1 VIAALLVGTAFLAI
15 FTLAELWRAYGKPP
29 VEWTRKLVHF
39 LGGLV
44 TAAFP
49 WLFESHWWVLLLGA
63 SFFLILWGTRRAG
76 LLRSVHGVARR
87 SEGGLYFPL
96 AIYLLFLV
104 GADQPVFY
112 LISILVLV
120 VSDAVAAVLGS
131 AYGRASYLVELDTRT
146 IEGSTVFFLA
156 TFLIAHLPLLLVAGF
171 DPMVSVLVAAQLALI
186 VTLLEGICVRGS
198 DNIVVPLATFF
209 TLLKLTKEPAWY
221 LEYQFSVM
229 MTIIVVIA
237 LITWR
242 LRVVGASAAMA
253 LMLFFYGTFALGGRE
268 WITAPALALG
278 AFVLFHVL
286 RLRLTGR
293 RFTSYQVVA
302 TFYIALAPI
311 ALVFAN
317 NVFETM
323 VPHPGA
329 LGEGDPFFASFVG
342 AVAAQIALILYHV
355 EREAS
360 TDGRVPPSLAAS
372 VVVGAGVLV
381 IPIGLG
387 AGVRG
392 ISVAGLAV
400 SSAVLVAAMLVH
412 SLIRRSGRW
421 PSHAPWIGRLQAA
434 CVLIAVAALLPWALP
449 H

>member
-15 FTLAELWRAYGKPP
+15 FALAELWRAFGKPP

-49 WLFESHWWVLLLGA
+49 WLFDSHWWVLALGTA
-63 SFFLILWGTRRAG
+63 FFLILWATRRLG
-76 LLRSVHGVARR
+76 MLQSVHGVTRR

-96 AIYLLFLV
+96 AVYLLFYV
-104 GADQPVFY
+104 GADEPVFY

-131 AYGRASYLVELDTRT
+131 TYGRAAYLVEVDTRT
-146 IEGSTVFFLA
+146 VEGSTVFFLA
-156 TFLIAHLPLLLVAGF
+156 TFLIVHLPLLLMAGF
-171 DPMVSVLVAAQLALI
+171 DPLVSVLVAAQLALI

-198 DNIVVPLATFF
+198 DNLVVPLATYF

-229 MTIIVVIA
+229 LVIIAVIA

-242 LRVVGASAAMA
+242 LRVVKAAGAMA
-253 LMLFFYGTFALGGRE
+253 LMLFYYGTFALGGRE
-268 WITAPALALG
+268 WIAAPALALV
-278 AFVLFHVL
+278 AFVFFHLV

-293 RFTSYQVVA
+293 RFTEYQVVA
-302 TFYIALAPI
+302 TFYIALAPM

-317 NVFETM
+317 NLFETL
-323 VPHPGA
+323 VPDPGA
-329 LGEGDPFFASFVG
+329 LGAGDPFFALFVG
-342 AVAAQIALILYHV
+342 AVAAQVALILYHV

-360 TDGRVPPSLAAS
+360 PDGRVQRSIAAT
-372 VVVGAGVLV
+372 VILGAGLLV
-381 IPIGLG
+381 IPLGLH
-387 AGVRG
+387 AGVDG
-392 ISVAGLAV
+392 VTGTGLAV
-400 SSAVLVAAMLVH
+400 ALGVLTAAMTAH
-412 SLIRRSGRW
+412 ALIRRSGRW
-421 PSHAPWIGRLQAA
+421 PTHAPWIGRLQATS
-434 CVLIAVAALLPWALP
+434 VFIAVAVLLPWALP
-449 H
+449 R

>member
-1 VIAALLVGTAFLAI
+1 MIAALLVGAAFLTI

-49 WLFESHWWVLLLGA
+49 WLFESHWWVLALGA
-63 SFFLILWGTRRAG
+63 SFFLILWGTRRFG
-76 LLRSVHGVARR
+76 LLQSVHGVSRR

-131 AYGRASYLVELDTRT
+131 TYGRAAYLVELDTRT
-146 IEGSTVFFLA
+146 VEGSTVFFLA
-156 TFLIAHLPLLLVAGF
+156 TFLIVHLPLLLIAGF
-171 DPMVSVLVAAQLALI
+171 GPMISVLVAAQLALI

-221 LEYQFSVM
+221 LQYQFSVM
-229 MTIIVVIA
+229 LTIIIVIA

-242 LRVVGASAAMA
+242 LRVVGASGAMA

-278 AFVLFHVL
+278 AFVLFHLV

-293 RFTSYQVVA
+293 RFTAYQVVA

-323 VPHPGA
+323 VRQPGA

-360 TDGRVPPSLAAS
+360 PDGRVPSSLAAAI
-372 VVVGAGVLV
+372 VVGVGLLV
-381 IPIGLG
+381 IPIGLN
-387 AGVRG
+387 AGVAG
-392 ISVAGLAV
+392 SSASGLAV
-400 SSAVLVAAMLVH
+400 AIAVLLAAMFIH
-412 SLIRRSGRW
+412 GLIRRTGRW
-421 PSHAPWIGRLQAA
+421 PAHAPWIGRLQAT
-434 CVLIAVAALLPWALP
+434 CVLIAVAAVLPWALP

>member
-1 VIAALLVGTAFLAI
+1 M
-15 FTLAELWRAYGKPP
+15 
-29 VEWTRKLVHF
+29 
-39 LGGLV
+39 
-44 TAAFP
+44 
-49 WLFESHWWVLLLGA
+49 
-63 SFFLILWGTRRAG
+63 
-76 LLRSVHGVARR
+76 HGVTRR

-104 GADQPVFY
+104 GAGQPVFY

-131 AYGRASYLVELDTRT
+131 AYGRAAYLVELDTRT
-146 IEGSTVFFLA
+146 VEGSTVFYLA
-156 TFLIAHLPLLLVAGF
+156 TFLIVHLPLLLVAGF

-198 DNIVVPLATFF
+198 DNLVVPLATFF

-221 LEYQFSVM
+221 LEYQLSVLLA
-229 MTIIVVIA
+229 IIIVIA

-242 LRVVGASAAMA
+242 LRVVSASGAMA

-268 WITAPALALG
+268 WVTAPALALG
-278 AFVLFHVL
+278 AFVLFHVV

-293 RFTSYQVVA
+293 RFTAYQVVA

-323 VPHPGA
+323 VPHPGV

-360 TDGRVPPSLAAS
+360 PDGRVPRSLAAS
-372 VVVGAGVLV
+372 VVLSVGLLV
-381 IPIGLG
+381 IPLGLS
-387 AGVRG
+387 AGVDG

-400 SSAVLVAAMLVH
+400 AIAVLLAAMTVH
-412 SLIRRSGRW
+412 GLIRWSGRW
-421 PSHAPWIGRLQAA
+421 PAHAPWIGRLQAT
-434 CVLIAVAALLPWALP
+434 CVLIAAAAILPWALP
-449 H
+449 R